1 MTTGPLAGVRVI
13 DLTTIYSG
21 PICASILG
29 DQGAD
34 VIKIE
39 SAAGDP
45 MRMNAPIKNGMS
57 GSFAMLNR
65 NKRSMVLD
73 IRTDAGRE
81 LLLQLID
88 DADLLLE
95 NFRPGV
101 LDRLKVGYDVLRKR
115 NPKLIFASING
126 VGATGPYAKRRVY
139 DAVIQA
145 VSGIADLATDVH
157 GEPGMVNTLI
167 ADKLTAMTTAQS
179 ITAAL
184 YARSVSGVGQR
195 LEVSML
201 DSALFFLWPD
211 SMTPYTMLDDDVPE
225 SRALNMSSM
234 LRKTADGYVAVM
246 PVKAA
251 EWEGCFRAL
260 GLAHLSDDERFK
272 DMQGRRKNYR
282 ELNGLL
288 TAAYA
293 ERTSDVLCEQL
304 EAQDVPYARINTRAE
319 AVVDPQVVA
328 MGALPEVDHPQAG
341 KLRQPRPP
349 GQFADTPSQLH
360 RPAPMLGQHT
370 AEVLAELG
378 CKPEEISSLI
388 EQDVINSDA
397 LGAPNVLDANSEPA

>member
-1 MTTGPLAGVRVI
+1 MTTGPLAGIRVI
-13 DLTTIYSG
+13 DLTNMYSG

-39 SAAGDP
+39 AASGDP
-45 MRMNAPIKNGMS
+45 MRLTAPLKNGMS
-57 GSFAMLNR
+57 GPFCMLNR
-65 NKRSMVLD
+65 NKRSVVLD

-81 LLLQLID
+81 LLLRLVD
-88 DADLLLE
+88 EADLLLE

-101 LDRLKVGYDVLRKR
+101 LDRLQVGYEVMRKR

-126 VGATGPYAKRRVY
+126 VGATGPYANRRVY

-145 VSGIADLATDVH
+145 VSGIADLATDAH

-167 ADKLTAMTTAQS
+167 VDKLTSMTTAQS

-211 SMTPYTMLDDDVPE
+211 SMSPHTMLDDDVAEVPM
-225 SRALNMSSM
+225 LNMASM
-234 LRKTADGYVAVM
+234 LRKTADGHVAVM
-246 PVKAA
+246 PVKAT
-251 EWEGCFRAL
+251 EWEGCFNAL
-260 GLAHLSDDERFK
+260 GLGHMATDERFK
-272 DMQGRRKNYR
+272 DIPSRRANA
-282 ELNGLL
+282 EALNAMLN
-288 TAAYA
+288 AAYA
-293 ERTSDVLCEQL
+293 ERTSEVLCKQL
-304 EAQDVPYARINTRAE
+304 EAHDVPFARINSRAE

-349 GQFADTPSQLH
+349 GQFEATPSQLH
-360 RPAPMLGQHT
+360 RPAPVLGQHT

-378 CKPEEISSLI
+378 CKPEEIAGLV
-388 EQDVINSDA
+388 EQNVVNSDA
-397 LGAPNVLDANSEPA
+397 LDTNAEPA

>member
-45 MRMNAPIKNGMS
+45 MRMTMPMKNGMS
-57 GSFAMLNR
+57 GSFCMLNR
-65 NKRSMVLD
+65 NKRSIVLD

-81 LLLQLID
+81 LLLRLID

-101 LDRLKVGYDVLRKR
+101 LDRLKVGYEILSKR
-115 NPKLIFASING
+115 NPKLIFTSING

-145 VSGIADLATDVH
+145 VSGIADLATDAH

-211 SMTPYTMLDDDVPE
+211 SMIPYTMLDDDVPE
-225 SRALNMSSM
+225 ARALSM
-234 LRKTADGYVAVM
+234 ASTMRKTADGYVAVM

-260 GLAHLSDDERFK
+260 GLVHLVEDKRFH
-272 DMQGRRKNYR
+272 DMASRRKHAH
-282 ELNGLL
+282 ELNELL
-288 TAAYA
+288 VPAYA
-293 ERTSDVLCEQL
+293 ARTSDEICKRLD
-304 EAQDVPYARINTRAE
+304 AQDVPYARINTRAQ

-328 MGALPEVDHPQAG
+328 MGALPEVEHPHAG
-341 KLRQPRPP
+341 RLRQPRPP
-349 GQFADTPSQLH
+349 GQFSNTPSQLH
-360 RPAPMLGQHT
+360 RPAPLLGQHT
-370 AEVLAELG
+370 AEVLGELG
-378 CKPEEISSLI
+378 CTREELA
-388 EQDVINSDA
+388 ELVKEAVINPDT
-397 LGAPNVLDANSEPA
+397 LVESESATRA

>member
-1 MTTGPLAGVRVI
+1 MTTGPLAGVKVI

-34 VIKIE
+34 VLKIE

-45 MRMNAPIKNGMS
+45 MRMTMPIKNGMS
-57 GSFAMLNR
+57 GSFCMLNR
-65 NKRSMVLD
+65 NKRSIVLD

-81 LLLQLID
+81 LLLRLTD

-101 LDRLKVGYDVLRKR
+101 LDRLKVGYEVLRKR
-115 NPKLIFASING
+115 NPKLIFTSING
-126 VGATGPYAKRRVY
+126 VGSTGPYAKRRVY

-145 VSGIADLATDVH
+145 VSGIADLATDAH

-201 DSALFFLWPD
+201 DSAMFFLWPD
-211 SMTPYTMLDDDVPE
+211 SMIPHTMLDDDVPE
-225 SRALNMSSM
+225 ARALSM
-234 LRKTADGYVAVM
+234 ASTMRKTADGYVAVM

-251 EWEGCFRAL
+251 EWEGCFTAL
-260 GLAHLSDDERFK
+260 GLPHLIEDARFQ
-272 DMQGRRKNYR
+272 DMASRRKNASA
-282 ELNGLL
+282 LNKLI
-288 TAAYA
+288 TPAYA
-293 ERTSDVLCEQL
+293 ELTTDEVCERL
-304 EAQDVPYARINTRAE
+304 DAQDVPYARINTRAQ
-319 AVVDPQVVA
+319 AVTDPQIVA
-328 MGALPEVDHPQAG
+328 MGALPEVDHPHAG

-349 GQFADTPSQLH
+349 GQFSATPSQLH
-360 RPAPMLGQHT
+360 RPAPLLGEHT
-370 AEVLAELG
+370 AEVLRALG
-378 CKPEEISSLI
+378 CTSEELATLVA
-388 EQDVINSDA
+388 QGVINADA
-397 LGAPNVLDANSEPA
+397 LAPQSAHT